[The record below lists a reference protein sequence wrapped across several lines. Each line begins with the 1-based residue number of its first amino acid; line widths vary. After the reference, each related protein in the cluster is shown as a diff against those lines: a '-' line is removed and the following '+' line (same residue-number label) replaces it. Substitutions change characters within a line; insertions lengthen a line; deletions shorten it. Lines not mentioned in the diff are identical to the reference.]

1 MVFIFSIKYT
11 QLIGKKISYTVTNNK
26 NSYLYA
32 ITLFTRNFTKLQN
45 MLIAKIKSIL
55 MQVNLIRKNY
65 RNKYYIYS
73 KNNYF
78 T

>member
-1 MVFIFSIKYT
+1 MICKGMVFIFSIKYT

-65 RNKYYIYS
+65 RNKYYI
-73 KNNYF
+73 
-78 T
+78 

>member
-1 MVFIFSIKYT
+1 MICKGVVFIFSIKYT

-45 MLIAKIKSIL
+45 MLIAKIKSII

-65 RNKYYIYS
+65 RNKYYI
-73 KNNYF
+73 
-78 T
+78 

>member
-32 ITLFTRNFTKLQN
+32 ITLFTRSFTKLQN

-65 RNKYYIYS
+65 RNKYYI
-73 KNNYF
+73 
-78 T
+78 

>member
-45 MLIAKIKSIL
+45 MLIAKIKSII

-65 RNKYYIYS
+65 RNKYYI
-73 KNNYF
+73 
-78 T
+78 

>member
-45 MLIAKIKSIL
+45 MLIAKIKSII
-55 MQVNLIRKNY
+55 MQVNLIRKIY
-65 RNKYYIYS
+65 RNKYYI
-73 KNNYF
+73 
-78 T
+78 

>member
-1 MVFIFSIKYT
+1 MICKGMVFIFSIKYT

-32 ITLFTRNFTKLQN
+32 IILFTRNFTKLQN
-45 MLIAKIKSIL
+45 MLIAKIKSII

-65 RNKYYIYS
+65 RNKYYI
-73 KNNYF
+73 
-78 T
+78 

>member
-1 MVFIFSIKYT
+1 MICKGMVFIFSIKYT

-45 MLIAKIKSIL
+45 MLIAKIKSII

-65 RNKYYIYS
+65 RNKYYI
-73 KNNYF
+73 
-78 T
+78 